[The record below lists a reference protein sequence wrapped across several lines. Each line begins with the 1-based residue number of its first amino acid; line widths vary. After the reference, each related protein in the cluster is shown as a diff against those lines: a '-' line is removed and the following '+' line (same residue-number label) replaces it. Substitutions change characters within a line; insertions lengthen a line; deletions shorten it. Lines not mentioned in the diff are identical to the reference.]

1 MLRKI
6 LFFLLLINSISLCTS
21 KEELKKRIE
30 NILAKVPDQT
40 VSAII
45 VFNPQT
51 QDTIFSENASDTVIP
66 ASNTK
71 LFTTATALNL
81 MGSDFVL
88 STKILSVARV
98 RNGVLNGNLYIK
110 GYGNSVFTEQDLI
123 EMVKELKNKGIKEIT
138 GNVIGDDSYFD
149 EDYSR
154 DDWINDE
161 LTDYRLPPV
170 SALVLDR
177 NRTAVRER
185 VRVRVA
191 RRRYRIKYITVY
203 KDVSNPPLFVAQAL
217 RAELVRNGI
226 RVTGMAEK
234 GITPNNAGT
243 LAESTILLKDLIK
256 IMDKH
261 SDNFLAECLFKTIGA
276 VSTGEQGNA
285 FYSTQA
291 VMRFIKDNGIFSKGT
306 SLVDGS
312 GLSRYDLVTV
322 GAIGGVLEKMYFD
335 QKNYKDFYNA
345 LSIAGVDG
353 TLRYRMSGTPAE
365 NNFHGKTGTLNGV
378 SSLSGYLKLAN
389 GNDLI
394 ISIVFQ
400 YRNQGAYYYREI
412 ENEIVTSLS
421 EWK

>member
-6 LFFLLLINSISLCTS
+6 LFFFLLINSISLCTS

-51 QDTIFSENASDTVIP
+51 QDTIFSENVSDTVIP

-81 MGSDFVL
+81 MGGNFVL

-149 EDYSR
+149 DDYSR

-161 LTDYRLPPV
+161 LTNYRLPPV

-177 NRTAVRER
+177 NRMAVRER

-191 RRRYRIKYITVY
+191 RRRYRIKYVTVY

-217 RAELVRNGI
+217 RVELVRNGI
-226 RVTGMAEK
+226 RVIGKAEK

-243 LAESTILLKDLIK
+243 LTESTILLKDLIK

-335 QKNYKDFYNA
+335 RKNYKDFYNA
-345 LSIAGVDG
+345 LSVAGVDG

-378 SSLSGYLKLAN
+378 SSLSGYLRMTN
-389 GNDLI
+389 GTDLI

-400 YRNQGAYYYREI
+400 YRNQGAYYYRGI
-412 ENEIVTSLS
+412 ENEIVTALS
-421 EWK
+421 EWN

>member
-6 LFFLLLINSISLCTS
+6 LFFFLLINSISLCTS

-51 QDTIFSENASDTVIP
+51 QDTIFSENVSDTVIP

-81 MGSDFVL
+81 MGGNFIL

-149 EDYSR
+149 DDYSR

-161 LTDYRLPPV
+161 LTNYRLPPV

-191 RRRYRIKYITVY
+191 RRRYRIKYVTVY

-345 LSIAGVDG
+345 LSVAGVDG
-353 TLRYRMSGTPAE
+353 TLRNRMTGTPAE

-378 SSLSGYLKLAN
+378 SSLSGYLRLTN
-389 GNDLI
+389 GTDLI

-400 YRNQGAYYYREI
+400 YRNQGAYYYRGI
-412 ENEIVTSLS
+412 ENEIVTALS
-421 EWK
+421 EWN

>member
-6 LFFLLLINSISLCTS
+6 LYFFLLINSFSMCTS
-21 KEELKKRIE
+21 KEELKKKIE
-30 NILAKVPDQT
+30 NILTKVPEQT

-45 VFNPQT
+45 IFNPQT
-51 QDTIFSENASDTVIP
+51 QDTIFSENIADTVIP

-81 MGSDFVL
+81 MGGDFIL
-88 STKILSVARV
+88 STKILSIVRV

-110 GYGNSVFTEQDLI
+110 GYGNSVFTDQDLI
-123 EMVKELKNKGIKEIT
+123 EMVKELKNKGIKEIH
-138 GNVIGDDSYFD
+138 GNIIGDDTYFD
-149 EDYSR
+149 DDYSR

-161 LTDYRLPPV
+161 LTNYRLPPV

-185 VRVRVA
+185 IRVRVR
-191 RRRYRIKYITVY
+191 RRRYRIKYVTVY

-234 GITPNNAGT
+234 GITPNNAET

-276 VSTGEQGNA
+276 VSTGEQGNS

-353 TLRYRMSGTPAE
+353 TLRNRLTGTPAE

-378 SSLSGYLKLAN
+378 SSLSGYLRLTN
-389 GNDLI
+389 GTDLI

-400 YRNQGAYYYREI
+400 YSNKGANYYRGI
-412 ENEIVTSLS
+412 ENEIVTALS
-421 EWK
+421 EWN

>member
-276 VSTGEQGNA
+276 VSTGKQGNA

>member
-6 LFFLLLINSISLCTS
+6 LFFFLLINSISLCTS

-30 NILAKVPDQT
+30 NILTKVPNQT

-45 VFNPQT
+45 IFNPQT

-81 MGSDFVL
+81 MGGNFIL

-149 EDYSR
+149 DDYSR

-191 RRRYRIKYITVY
+191 RRRYRIKYVTVY

-345 LSIAGVDG
+345 LSVAGVDG
-353 TLRYRMSGTPAE
+353 TLRNRMTGTPAE

-378 SSLSGYLKLAN
+378 SSLSGYLRLTN
-389 GNDLI
+389 GTDLI

-400 YRNQGAYYYREI
+400 YRNQGAYYYRGI
-412 ENEIVTSLS
+412 ENEIVTALS
-421 EWK
+421 EWN

>member
-51 QDTIFSENASDTVIP
+51 QDTIFSENVSDTVIP

-81 MGSDFVL
+81 MGGNFVL
-88 STKILSVARV
+88 STKILSVVRV
-98 RNGVLNGNLYIK
+98 RNGILNGNLYIK

-138 GNVIGDDSYFD
+138 GDIIGDDSYFD

-226 RVTGMAEK
+226 KVTGMAEK

>member
-81 MGSDFVL
+81 MGGDFVL
-88 STKILSVARV
+88 TTKILSVARV

>member
-6 LFFLLLINSISLCTS
+6 LFFFLLINSISLCTS

-30 NILAKVPDQT
+30 NILTKVPNQT

-45 VFNPQT
+45 IFNPQT
-51 QDTIFSENASDTVIP
+51 QDTIFSENVSDTVIP

-81 MGSDFVL
+81 MGGNFIL

-149 EDYSR
+149 DDYSR

-191 RRRYRIKYITVY
+191 RRRYRIKYVTVY

-353 TLRYRMSGTPAE
+353 TLRYRMAGTPAE

-378 SSLSGYLKLAN
+378 SSLSGYLRLTN
-389 GNDLI
+389 GTDLI

-400 YRNQGAYYYREI
+400 YRNQGAYYYRGI
-412 ENEIVTSLS
+412 ENEIVTALS
-421 EWK
+421 EWN

>member
-6 LFFLLLINSISLCTS
+6 LFFFLLINSISLCTS

-30 NILAKVPDQT
+30 NILTKVPDQT

-51 QDTIFSENASDTVIP
+51 QDTIFSENVSDTVIP

-81 MGSDFVL
+81 MGGNFIL

-98 RNGVLNGNLYIK
+98 RNGVLSGNLYIK
-110 GYGNSVFTEQDLI
+110 GYGNSIFTEQDLI
-123 EMVKELKNKGIKEIT
+123 EMVKGLKNKGIKKIT
-138 GNVIGDDSYFD
+138 GDIIGDDSYFD

-170 SALVLDR
+170 SALVLDH

-185 VRVRVA
+185 IRVRVA
-191 RRRYRIKYITVY
+191 RRRYRIKYVTVY

-217 RAELVRNGI
+217 RIELVRNGI
-226 RVTGMAEK
+226 RVTGKAEK

-243 LAESTILLKDLIK
+243 LTESTILLKDLIK

-345 LSIAGVDG
+345 LSVAGVDG
-353 TLRYRMSGTPAE
+353 TLRNRMTGTPAE

-378 SSLSGYLKLAN
+378 SSLSGYLRLTN
-389 GNDLI
+389 GTDLI

-400 YRNQGAYYYREI
+400 YRNQGAYYYRGI
-412 ENEIVTSLS
+412 ENEIVTALS
-421 EWK
+421 EWN

>member
-6 LFFLLLINSISLCTS
+6 LFFFLLINSISLCTS

-40 VSAII
+40 VSSII

>member
-1 MLRKI
+1 MLRRI
-6 LFFLLLINSISLCTS
+6 LLLFLMISSISLCAS

-30 NILAKVPDQT
+30 SILTRVPHET
-40 VSAII
+40 ISAII
-45 VFNPQT
+45 VLNPQT
-51 QDTIFSENASDTVIP
+51 QDTIYSDNISDTVIP

-81 MGSDFVL
+81 MGGDFPL
-88 STKILSVARV
+88 STKILSVSPL

-110 GYGNSVFTEQDLI
+110 GYGNSLFTENDLI
-123 EMVKELKNKGIKEIT
+123 EMVKELKNKGVKKIT
-138 GNVIGDDSYFD
+138 GKIIGDDSYFD

-161 LTDYRLPPV
+161 LTNYRLPPV
-170 SALVLDR
+170 SALVLDH
-177 NRTAVRER
+177 NRTAVKER
-185 VRVRVA
+185 IRVRVA
-191 RRRYRIKYITVY
+191 RRRYRIKYVTVF

-217 RAELVRNGI
+217 RAELIKNGI
-226 RVTGMAEK
+226 RVDGVAEK
-234 GITPNNAGT
+234 GITPNDADV
-243 LAESTILLKDLIK
+243 LAESTIKLKDLIK
-256 IMDKH
+256 VMDKH

-322 GAIGGVLEKMYFD
+322 GAIAGVLEKMYFD
-335 QKNYKDFYNA
+335 RKNYKDFYNA
-345 LSIAGVDG
+345 LSVAGVDG
-353 TLRYRMSGTPAE
+353 TLRYRMAGTPAE

-412 ENEIVTSLS
+412 ENAIVTSLS

>member
-6 LFFLLLINSISLCTS
+6 LFFFLLINSISLCTS

-30 NILAKVPDQT
+30 NILTKVPNQT

-45 VFNPQT
+45 IFNPQT
-51 QDTIFSENASDTVIP
+51 QDTIFSENVSDTVIP

-81 MGSDFVL
+81 MGGNFIL

-149 EDYSR
+149 DDYSR

-191 RRRYRIKYITVY
+191 RRRYRIKYVTVY

-345 LSIAGVDG
+345 LSVAGVDG
-353 TLRYRMSGTPAE
+353 TLRNRMTGTPAE

-378 SSLSGYLKLAN
+378 SSLSGYLRLTN
-389 GNDLI
+389 GTDLI

-400 YRNQGAYYYREI
+400 YRNQGAYYYRGI
-412 ENEIVTSLS
+412 ENEIVTALS
-421 EWK
+421 EWN

>member
-6 LFFLLLINSISLCTS
+6 LFFFLLINSISLCTS

-51 QDTIFSENASDTVIP
+51 QDTIFSENVSDTVIP

-81 MGSDFVL
+81 MGGNFVL

-170 SALVLDR
+170 SALVLDH

-185 VRVRVA
+185 IRVRVA
-191 RRRYRIKYITVY
+191 RRRYRIKYVTVY

-234 GITPNNAGT
+234 GITPNNADT

-378 SSLSGYLKLAN
+378 SSLSGYLKLSN
-389 GNDLI
+389 GNDLV

>member
-6 LFFLLLINSISLCTS
+6 LFFFLLINSISLCTS

-30 NILAKVPDQT
+30 NILTKVPNQT

-45 VFNPQT
+45 IFNPQT
-51 QDTIFSENASDTVIP
+51 QDTIFSENVSDTVIP

-81 MGSDFVL
+81 MGGNFIL

-149 EDYSR
+149 DDYSR

-191 RRRYRIKYITVY
+191 RRRYRIKYVTVY

-276 VSTGEQGNA
+276 VSTGKQGNA

-335 QKNYKDFYNA
+335 RKNYKDFYNA
-345 LSIAGVDG
+345 LSVAGVDG
-353 TLRYRMSGTPAE
+353 TLRNRMTGTPAE

-378 SSLSGYLKLAN
+378 SSLSGYLRLTN
-389 GNDLI
+389 GTDLI

-400 YRNQGAYYYREI
+400 YRNQGAYYYRGI
-412 ENEIVTSLS
+412 ENEIVTALS
-421 EWK
+421 E

>member
-6 LFFLLLINSISLCTS
+6 LFFFLLINSISLCTS

-30 NILAKVPDQT
+30 NILTKVPDQT

-51 QDTIFSENASDTVIP
+51 QDTIFSENVSDTVIP

-81 MGSDFVL
+81 MGGNFIL

-110 GYGNSVFTEQDLI
+110 GYGNSIFTEQDLI
-123 EMVKELKNKGIKEIT
+123 EMVKGLKNKGIKKIT
-138 GNVIGDDSYFD
+138 GDIIGDDSYFD

-170 SALVLDR
+170 SALVLDH

-185 VRVRVA
+185 IRVRVA
-191 RRRYRIKYITVY
+191 RRRYRIKYVTVY

-217 RAELVRNGI
+217 RIELVRNGI
-226 RVTGMAEK
+226 RVTGKAEK

-243 LAESTILLKDLIK
+243 LTESTILLKDLIK

-276 VSTGEQGNA
+276 VSTGKQGNA

-335 QKNYKDFYNA
+335 RKNYKDFYNA
-345 LSIAGVDG
+345 LSVAGVDG
-353 TLRYRMSGTPAE
+353 TLRNRMTGTPAE

-378 SSLSGYLKLAN
+378 SSLSGYLRLTN
-389 GNDLI
+389 GTDLI

-400 YRNQGAYYYREI
+400 YRNQGAYYYRGI
-412 ENEIVTSLS
+412 ENEIVTALS
-421 EWK
+421 EWN

>member
-6 LFFLLLINSISLCTS
+6 LFFFLLITSISLCTS

-51 QDTIFSENASDTVIP
+51 QDTIFSENVSDTVIP

-81 MGSDFVL
+81 MGGNFVL

-191 RRRYRIKYITVY
+191 RRRYRIKYVTVY